1 MSQMSLAHHGLA
13 LQLKLFAKPVAI
25 AASGP
30 HEQRRTPRGSLNI
43 LVYVYGHGPSQ
54 DPFHEEA
61 HTLRVNANG
70 AVLLL
75 SVPVQMGQTLLLTNS
90 LTGQEQN
97 CRVVSLGTRRSRTIE
112 ATVEFPGAN
121 SGFWRIPPAPGDK
134 PASRDAQLRARE
146 GIMNENLNS
155 LQQAEVWRSSPPTH
169 ETEVIANEANHQAMR
184 TKAWLAPEESA
195 VREESLKLVQKLFRP
210 SGQTAHKTVMFAA
223 IDSKN
228 GCSRLCALIAR
239 LLAESV
245 SGSVCLVEGNFR
257 TPTLPNVLGVD
268 NHYGLADAL
277 RQEGPIRSFAKQI
290 GPDNCWLLSS
300 GSLLQDSLNLLN
312 GDRMKE
318 RLNELRKEF
327 DYLVIDAPPLTAYAD
342 AMVLGRLVDGVV
354 LVLEANETRREA
366 ALQVT
371 ESLRASKIP
380 VLGAIL
386 NNRTF
391 PIPAALYKRL

>member
-1 MSQMSLAHHGLA
+1 M
-13 LQLKLFAKPVAI
+13 
-25 AASGP
+25 
-30 HEQRRTPRGSLNI
+30 
-43 LVYVYGHGPSQ
+43 
-54 DPFHEEA
+54 
-61 HTLRVNANG
+61 
-70 AVLLL
+70 
-75 SVPVQMGQTLLLTNS
+75 
-90 LTGQEQN
+90 
-97 CRVVSLGTRRSRTIE
+97 
-112 ATVEFPGAN
+112 
-121 SGFWRIPPAPGDK
+121 
-134 PASRDAQLRARE
+134 
-146 GIMNENLNS
+146 
-155 LQQAEVWRSSPPTH
+155 QQAETWRSSEPTFGA
-169 ETEVIANEANHQAMR
+169 EVISNEAKNQVR
-184 TKAWLAPEESA
+184 TDARGLTPEESI
-195 VREESLKLVQKLFRP
+195 VREESLKLVQRLFRP
-210 SGQTAHKTVMFAA
+210 SGPAVQKAVIFAA

-228 GCSRLCALIAR
+228 GCSGLCALFAR

-257 TPTLPNVLGVD
+257 TPTLPNVLGVE

-277 RQEGPIRSFAKQI
+277 RQEGPIRNFAKQI

-300 GSLLQDSLNLLN
+300 GSLLQDSLNLLT

-318 RLNELRKEF
+318 RLSELRKEF

-371 ESLRASKIP
+371 ENLRTSQIP

-391 PIPAALYKRL
+391 PIPAALYKIL